1 MKNQENRFAKSSS
14 EAINKPLPAAAMSE
28 DIMFLVD
35 RLSSNF
41 TVALEASLFAAN
53 TIFLGRAVRRAATL
67 FLTDLLCSART
78 VPALP
83 VTFYIRA
90 ISRSCQWAIYDPLN
104 TK

>member
-41 TVALEASLFAAN
+41 TVALEASLLAAN
-53 TIFLGRAVRRAATL
+53 SIFLGRAVRRAATL
-67 FLTDLLCSART
+67 FLLGTSGHFFLFEPYHDLVKERFMIL
-78 VPALP
+78 
-83 VTFYIRA
+83 
-90 ISRSCQWAIYDPLN
+90 
-104 TK
+104 